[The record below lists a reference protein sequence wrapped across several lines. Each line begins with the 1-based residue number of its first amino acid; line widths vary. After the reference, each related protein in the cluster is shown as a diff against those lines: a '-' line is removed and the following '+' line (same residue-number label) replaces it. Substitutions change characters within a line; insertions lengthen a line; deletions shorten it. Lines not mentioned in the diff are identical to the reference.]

1 MPCNIL
7 FTTSCEWFHPN
18 IRIWNQWGFWLCT
31 IKTLSR
37 GSFLLLPSEI
47 SVKQGLNVIKMN
59 ALLRSYFFSQYSAF
73 ISSLKDEEKTVSIS
87 ISRGSKVLWVI
98 SDVWVVWGISRH
110 LTIWFIHSI
119 QQIVYPGQG
128 HGGSGAHTG
137 RRKYSLD
144 GIPVKCRAPF
154 THIENVTSGQ
164 STLLL

>member
-18 IRIWNQWGFWLCT
+18 IRIWNQWGFWLRT
-31 IKTLSR
+31 IKTLSQ

-87 ISRGSKVLWVI
+87 ISRGSKVLWGI

-110 LTIWFIHSI
+110 LTIWFIHSTSANSFSWSGPWRIRSPYWEEEI
-119 QQIVYPGQG
+119 QLGWDSSQM
-128 HGGSGAHTG
+128 
-137 RRKYSLD
+137 
-144 GIPVKCRAPF
+144 
-154 THIENVTSGQ
+154 Q
-164 STLLL
+164 STIHTCWECY